1 MGDETKKIQSFCIFD
16 IWKNSFKTANSF
28 AKKSAVANVAY
39 ITWAYTKE
47 EDNRKF
53 FMTKDMNDFLEEI
66 GVDWYE
72 DIHSEIMLKD
82 CLYPQN
88 IYGVLEIDYSRNNIS
103 LIINPYL
110 YAMFLVKEE
119 NNKLIDYK
127 KVLKK

>member
-1 MGDETKKIQSFCIFD
+1 MGDETKRYSPFVSLTYG
-16 IWKNSFKTANSF
+16 KNSFKTANSF

-47 EDNRKF
+47 DNRKF

-66 GVDWYE
+66 GVGWYE

-88 IYGVLEIDYSRNNIS
+88 ICGVLEIDYSRNNIS

>member
-1 MGDETKKIQSFCIFD
+1 MI
-16 IWKNSFKTANSF
+16 
-28 AKKSAVANVAY
+28 
-39 ITWAYTKE
+39 
-47 EDNRKF
+47 
-53 FMTKDMNDFLEEI
+53 FLEEI
-66 GVDWYE
+66 GGDWYE

-88 IYGVLEIDYSRNNIS
+88 IYGILEIDYSKNNIS